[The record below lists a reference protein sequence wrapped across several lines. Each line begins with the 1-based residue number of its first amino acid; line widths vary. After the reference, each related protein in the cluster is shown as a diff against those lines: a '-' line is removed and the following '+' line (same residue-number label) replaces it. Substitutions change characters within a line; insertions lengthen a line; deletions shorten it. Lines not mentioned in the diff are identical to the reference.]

1 MRLYNSTNDL
11 NPHIEMRLS
20 LINIK
25 VLIFAMIVLCS
36 CGRKSTDNTT
46 NPDSV
51 IKIDLLSEP
60 ESVIT
65 GLSDIAENIEYIPLQ
80 TTENSLIGA
89 FTLKTLNVDDRIYIQ
104 NGGMTGEILCYD
116 LSGKFLFKIS
126 NKGRGPEEYDFITDF
141 DVSSD
146 NKVLTILS
154 GSTRKL
160 VTYGISDSGF
170 TFLRS
175 ITLNEPAPWR
185 VSLVP
190 ETDLAFLSIPSWLG
204 TEPALS
210 LLINVAGDTIHSRP
224 NSCNFDRIQTGG
236 VASRSTE
243 GKLLTYKIGDLVCFK
258 EDLSDTVFYV
268 DAKNSSFKPRIIF
281 DTHGTSFTPAMRGG
295 SEKLKDNSTTYIP
308 KIFETSRYV
317 FSMFY
322 TIIVEQRIVNLYGF
336 FFDKKTNSKYKI
348 DVGEDRKPRVKDDLS
363 GGPDFT
369 IEYQENPCSNGRL
382 FSFAE
387 AMMLKKYVDSDD
399 FKNAKVRDPGKK
411 SELKKL
417 ADSLEETD
425 NPVLIIVT
433 PKE

>member
-1 MRLYNSTNDL
+1 MT
-11 NPHIEMRLS
+11 
-20 LINIK
+20 
-25 VLIFAMIVLCS
+25 VLCS
-36 CGRKSTDNTT
+36 CGRRSTVDTT
-46 NPDSV
+46 KPDSV
-51 IKIDLLSEP
+51 IEIDLLSEP

-104 NGGMTGEILCYD
+104 NGGMAGEILCFD
-116 LSGKFLFKIS
+116 LNGKFLFKIS

-141 DVSSD
+141 DISSD
-146 NKVLTILS
+146 NKILTILS

-160 VTYGISDSGF
+160 VSYGISDTGF

-175 ITLNEPAPWR
+175 ITLKEPAPWR
-185 VSLVP
+185 VSFVP
-190 ETDLAFLSIPSWLG
+190 GTDQAFMSIQSWLG
-204 TEPALS
+204 TEPSLS
-210 LLINVAGDTIHSRP
+210 MLINAAGDTILSKP
-224 NSCNFDRIQTGG
+224 NSYKFDRIQTGRVG
-236 VASRSTE
+236 TRSTE
-243 GKLLTYKIGDLVCFK
+243 GKLLTYNIGDLVCFK
-258 EDLSDTVFYV
+258 EDFSDTVFYV
-268 DAKNSSFKPRIIF
+268 EARNSLFRPRIIF
-281 DTHGTSFTPAMRGG
+281 DTHGTSYTPAMRGG
-295 SEKLKDNSTTYIP
+295 SEKMKDNSTTYIP

-317 FSMFY
+317 FCMYY
-322 TIIVEQRIVNLYGF
+322 TVIVEQMIINLNGF
-336 FFDKKTNSKYKI
+336 LFDKTTNSKHKF
-348 DVGEDRKPRVKDDLS
+348 DVGEDRKPRMKDNLS

-382 FSFAE
+382 FSYAE

-399 FKNAKVRDPGKK
+399 FKDAKVRDPGKK

-417 ADSLEETD
+417 ADSLKETD